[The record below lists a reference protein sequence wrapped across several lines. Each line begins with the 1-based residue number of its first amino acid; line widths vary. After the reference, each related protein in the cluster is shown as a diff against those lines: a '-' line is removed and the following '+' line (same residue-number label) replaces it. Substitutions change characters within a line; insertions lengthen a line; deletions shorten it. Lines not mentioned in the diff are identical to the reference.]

1 MNLLN
6 IIHMSFNN
14 IINHQHFITIS
25 IIVYLQRFMSL
36 FQIFKNK
43 IKPNHIIFFNLDPYF
58 IIGFK
63 IL

>member
-1 MNLLN
+1 
-6 IIHMSFNN
+6 MSFNN

-25 IIVYLQRFMSL
+25 IIVYLQGFMSL